1 MPPAA
6 STAPTQ
12 EVQAIFK
19 RHFGH
24 APACLVQAPGRVEL
38 LGNHTDYNEGLVM
51 SLAVDR
57 FIFMAASPRPDG
69 RIEVVSTAF
78 PQREMFLVNRLERNP
93 AAPWADYVKG
103 VLRQLQRRGVHFTGF
118 NALIHA
124 TLPIGAGLSSSG
136 ALEVATALTVRQ
148 LWPYRLTET
157 AVTTPPLRQ
166 PNGALA
172 ALTAKEKLWLAQ
184 LCQQAENDFVGVRC
198 GLLDHVSSLCGRA
211 HHVIELDCQHL
222 TVELMPLPGDVAI
235 VILDSGVKHEL
246 AAGEYN
252 ALRAE
257 CEAAARALGLRSLR
271 ALDPERLAVGRARL
285 SARQYACALHV
296 VGENQRVLFGGR
308 ALRAGDLAQF
318 GQYLYQSHESS
329 RDVFKNSC
337 AELDLLV
344 ELARRQPGCLG
355 ARLTGGGFGGAT
367 INLVESARAD
377 EFIAAMSR
385 EYERRSGRRLTP
397 LRCQAAEGAG

>member
-1 MPPAA
+1 M
-6 STAPTQ
+6 Q
-12 EVQAIFK
+12 KVQALFK

-24 APACLVQAPGRVEL
+24 APTHQTQAPGRVEL

-69 RIEVVSTAF
+69 RIELVSSAF
-78 PQREMFLVNRLERNP
+78 PQKETFFLSHLEKNP

-103 VLRQLQRRGVHFTGF
+103 VLRQLQQRGVPFRGF
-118 NALIHA
+118 NAAIHA
-124 TLPIGAGLSSSG
+124 TLPLGAGLSSSG
-136 ALEVATALTVRQ
+136 ALEVATVLTVRK
-148 LWPYRLTET
+148 LWPFELS
-157 AVTTPPLRQ
+157 ATTVRTPANRRAAAELAPLS
-166 PNGALA
+166 
-172 ALTAKEKLWLAQ
+172 AKEKLCLAQ
-184 LCQQAENDFVGVRC
+184 LCQRAENDFVGVRC
-198 GLLDHVSSLCGRA
+198 GLLDQVSSLFGKA

-222 TVELMPLPGDVAI
+222 TVERTPLPGDIAI

-246 AAGEYN
+246 ATSEYN
-252 ALRAE
+252 ALRAH

-271 ALDPERLAVGRARL
+271 ALDPERLAASRSRL
-285 SARQYACALHV
+285 SPRQYECALHV
-296 VGENQRVLFGGR
+296 VSENQRVLFGGR
-308 ALRAGDLAQF
+308 ALREGDLTQF

-344 ELARRQPGCLG
+344 DLARRQPGCLG

-367 INLVESARAD
+367 INLVERARAD
-377 EFIAAMSR
+377 QFIATMAQ

-397 LRCQAAEGAG
+397 LRCQVADGAR